1 MWTFTRETAEADSFH
16 AASCT
21 RWWAQL
27 DSYEGKHYPTV
38 VRLSQC
44 SKLFSMD
51 TRQS

>member
-1 MWTFTRETAEADSFH
+1 MWVFSQEESEADSFH
-16 AASCT
+16 APSST
-21 RWWAQL
+21 WQP

-51 TRQS
+51 TQQS